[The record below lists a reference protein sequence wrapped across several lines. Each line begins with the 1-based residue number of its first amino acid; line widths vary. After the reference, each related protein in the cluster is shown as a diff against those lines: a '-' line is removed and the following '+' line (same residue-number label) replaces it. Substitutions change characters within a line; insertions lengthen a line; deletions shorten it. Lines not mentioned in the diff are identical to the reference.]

1 MVIDNILPIG
11 TVVQLKNYDVR
22 VIIAGYC
29 SVTEKSPDY
38 TWDYSGFVFPIG
50 YLGEDSIVSFD
61 TEEIQQIITYGFQDE
76 EQIRYMEDLKQV
88 LETIEKGDKEA

>member
-1 MVIDNILPIG
+1 MVIDNVLPIG

-29 SVTEKSPDY
+29 SVTEKNPDY